1 MAGRPEWQELSSHGE
16 EGSQGPD
23 YMTSCG
29 PWKGLGISNPLRV
42 PSRRM
47 LSSDLN
53 FMKITWSLCRAQTV
67 DRARAEADKS
77 KRKMPGGGETVHTA
91 GFWIYQQERGY
102 RIGR

>member
-1 MAGRPEWQELSSHGE
+1 
-16 EGSQGPD
+16 
-23 YMTSCG
+23 
-29 PWKGLGISNPLRV
+29 
-42 PSRRM
+42 
-47 LSSDLN
+47 
-53 FMKITWSLCRAQTV
+53 MKITWSLCRAQTV